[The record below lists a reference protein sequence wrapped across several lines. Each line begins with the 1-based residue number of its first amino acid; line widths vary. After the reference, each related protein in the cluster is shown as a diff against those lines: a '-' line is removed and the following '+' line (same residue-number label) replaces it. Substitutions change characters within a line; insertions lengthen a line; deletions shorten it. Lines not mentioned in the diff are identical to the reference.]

1 MLNFQDA
8 TAPFTGF
15 MDCVMLISANA
26 VCDAPVVQGGRVEVG
41 RVINCNFV
49 VDHRY
54 IDGGKAKTFTSRFR
68 DVFENPE
75 LYLDSS
81 GPGPQKVEAKL
92 SESKKT

>member
-1 MLNFQDA
+1 
-8 TAPFTGF
+8 
-15 MDCVMLISANA
+15 
-26 VCDAPVVQGGRVEVG
+26 
-41 RVINCNFV
+41 V